1 MYIKLV
7 LCKRRDHGTLV
18 IATAPAFDSISSGY
32 EVMLNH
38 EEGVK
43 PFRCDVLSTME
54 CEVDS
59 EAYNFILASHTMI
72 SRDLYKVVQTVHY
85 FDVGETNLPD

>member
-18 IATAPAFDSISSGY
+18 IATAPAFGSIRPGY

-43 PFRCDVLSTME
+43 PFRCDVLSTVD
-54 CEVDS
+54 CEIDS
-59 EAYNFILASHTMI
+59 EAYNFILASHTMT
-72 SRDLYKVVQTVHY
+72 SRDLYTVTQTVHY
-85 FDVGETNLPD
+85 FNVGETNLPD